1 MAKQSGS
8 RLNTIL
14 RNIEIAFFVGLVVV
28 HLTPGIAVRWV
39 LLRTGYVE
47 AALTARIEP
56 RRVKKQTA
64 YTDHPNQVLYFVTPA
79 PKSHEM
85 WDSVYVDRY
94 EVHTFGLSYAKVA
107 MDHL

>member
-39 LLRTGYVE
+39 LLRRGYVE
-47 AALTARIEP
+47 AAVAARVVP
-56 RRVKKQTA
+56 RRVKHES
-64 YTDHPNQVLYFVTPA
+64 YTEHDNQLIYFVEPH
-79 PKSHEM
+79 PVSHEP
-85 WDSVYVDRY
+85 DGSYVSAYYVRTY
-94 EVHTFGLSYAKVA
+94 GLSWAEPVI
-107 MDHL
+107 DQI